1 MEREKVAPISIS
13 RSLLNFTLRE
23 ESSERRLDYKDF
35 PCEWNIIVHERHD
48 RECNIQRIFH
58 WKIEKKTCKRKRKNE
73 GDESIRGTMKISRSE
88 YKYEGLKDVKV
99 GGYRV

>member
-48 RECNIQRIFH
+48 RECNIQ
-58 WKIEKKTCKRKRKNE
+58 ERKNFPLKNRE
-73 GDESIRGTMKISRSE
+73 ENVQAQKKERRG
-88 YKYEGLKDVKV
+88 
-99 GGYRV
+99 RVN